1 MLNKVKVYKN
11 LTRNTW
17 SIQDYK
23 TRKVIGYSDDIRLEN
38 AKFVVSE
45 KTRQRV
51 IKEGKKY
58 VHAFVVG
65 ELVDTIDKYWKL
77 TEFYETVRYNPYMF
91 DFFFTEPFFDLG
103 GKKHGKYE
111 PVSKDWK
118 GTVHLF
124 RDRPS
129 NRLTVKREV
138 A

>member
-1 MLNKVKVYKN
+1 MIKVKVYKN
-11 LTRNTW
+11 LKKDIF

-23 TRKVIGYSDDIRLEN
+23 TRKVIGYSDNLRLEN
-38 AKFVVSE
+38 ANFVVSE

-65 ELVDTIDKYWKL
+65 DMVTNWEL
-77 TEFYETVRYNPYMF
+77 TEQFETVRYNPYMF
-91 DFFFTEPFFDLG
+91 DFFFTD
-103 GKKHGKYE
+103 GKKYT

-129 NRLTVKREV
+129 NKLTVKKEV
-138 A
+138 

>member
-1 MLNKVKVYKN
+1 MKVKVYKN
-11 LTRNTW
+11 LTKDTW

-23 TRKVIGYSDDIRLEN
+23 TRKVVGYSEDIRLEN

-65 ELVDTIDKYWKL
+65 DLVDTIDKYWKL
-77 TEFYETVRYNPYMF
+77 TELYETVRYNPYMF
-91 DFFFTEPFFDLG
+91 DFFFTDEE
-103 GKKHGKYE
+103 KYT
-111 PVSKDWK
+111 PVSKDWR

-124 RDRPS
+124 REH
-129 NRLTVKREV
+129 NRLIVRKAV

>member
-1 MLNKVKVYKN
+1 MKVKVYKN
-11 LTRNTW
+11 LTKDTW

-23 TRKVIGYSDDIRLEN
+23 TRKVIGYSENIRLEN
-38 AKFVVSE
+38 PQFVVSE

-65 ELVDTIDKYWKL
+65 ELVDTWKL
-77 TEFYETVRYNPYMF
+77 TESYETVRYNPYMF
-91 DFFFTEPFFDLG
+91 GFFFTDPFFGRKD
-103 GKKHGKYE
+103 YR
-111 PVSKDWK
+111 PVSKDWR

-124 RDRPS
+124 RDKDS
-129 NRLTVKREV
+129 QRLIVRKEV

>member
-23 TRKVIGYSDDIRLEN
+23 TRKVIGYSDNIRLEN

-51 IKEGKKY
+51 LKEGKKY

-65 ELVDTIDKYWKL
+65 ELVNNWTL
-77 TEFYETVRYNPYMF
+77 TGSFETVRYNPYMF
-91 DFFFTEPFFDLG
+91 EFFFTEPFFDLG
-103 GKKHGKYE
+103 GKKHGKYAT
-111 PVSKDWK
+111 VSKDWK

-124 RDRPS
+124 RDEGS
-129 NRLTVKREV
+129 DRLTVKREV

>member
-1 MLNKVKVYKN
+1 MKVKVYKN
-11 LTRNTW
+11 LTKDTW

-23 TRKVIGYSDDIRLEN
+23 TRKVIGYSENIRLEN

-65 ELVDTIDKYWKL
+65 ELVDTWKL
-77 TEFYETVRYNPYMF
+77 TESFETVRYNPYMF
-91 DFFFTEPFFDLG
+91 GSFFTEPFFGRTASELASDI
-103 GKKHGKYE
+103 GKDYK
-111 PVSKDWK
+111 PVSKDWR

-124 RDRPS
+124 RDKDSQKLIVR
-129 NRLTVKREV
+129 KEV

>member
-1 MLNKVKVYKN
+1 MKVKVYKN

-23 TRKVIGYSDDIRLEN
+23 TRKVIGYSDNIRLED
-38 AKFVVSE
+38 AQFVVSE

-65 ELVDTIDKYWKL
+65 NMVKNWTL
-77 TEFYETVRYNPYMF
+77 TESFEQVRYNPYLF
-91 DFFFTEPFFDLG
+91 DYFFTEPFFDLG
-103 GKKHGKYE
+103 GKKHGKYQ
-111 PVSKDWK
+111 PVSRDWK

-124 RDRPS
+124 RDSGS

>member
-1 MLNKVKVYKN
+1 MIKVKVYKN
-11 LTRNTW
+11 LKKDIFF
-17 SIQDYK
+17 IQDYK
-23 TRKVIGYSDDIRLEN
+23 TRKVIGYSDNLRLEN
-38 AKFVVSE
+38 ANFVVSE

-65 ELVDTIDKYWKL
+65 DMVTNWEL
-77 TEFYETVRYNPYMF
+77 TEQFETVRYNPYMF
-91 DFFFTEPFFDLG
+91 DFFFTDGE
-103 GKKHGKYE
+103 KYT

-129 NRLTVKREV
+129 NKLTVKKEV
-138 A
+138 

>member
-23 TRKVIGYSDDIRLEN
+23 TRKVIGYSDNIRLED

-51 IKEGKKY
+51 LTERKKY

-65 ELVDTIDKYWKL
+65 TLVDTWNLKE
-77 TEFYETVRYNPYMF
+77 EFELVRYNPYTF
-91 DFFFTEPFFDLG
+91 DFFFTEPFFDIG
-103 GKKHGKYE
+103 GKKHGKYKL
-111 PVSKDWK
+111 VNRDWK

-124 RDRPS
+124 RDPQTK
-129 NRLTVKREV
+129 RLTVKKEV

>member
-1 MLNKVKVYKN
+1 MKVKVYKN

-65 ELVDTIDKYWKL
+65 DLVDTIDKYWKL

-91 DFFFTEPFFDLG
+91 DFFFTDGE
-103 GKKHGKYE
+103 KYT

-118 GTVHLF
+118 GAVHLF
-124 RDRPS
+124 RDCPS
-129 NRLTVKREV
+129 NRLTVRKAV

>member
-1 MLNKVKVYKN
+1 MKVKVYKN
-11 LTRNTW
+11 LTKDTW

-23 TRKVIGYSDDIRLEN
+23 TRKVIGYSENIRLEN

-65 ELVDTIDKYWKL
+65 ELIESWKL
-77 TEFYETVRYNPYMF
+77 TEDYFETVRYNPYMY
-91 DFFFTEPFFDLG
+91 DFFFAEPTFDLG
-103 GKKHGKYE
+103 GKKFGEYK
-111 PVSKDWK
+111 PVSRDWR

-124 RDRPS
+124 RDKDSQQLIVR
-129 NRLTVKREV
+129 KEV

>member
-1 MLNKVKVYKN
+1 MIKVKVYKN
-11 LTRNTW
+11 LKKDIF

-23 TRKVIGYSDDIRLEN
+23 TRKVIGYSDNIRLEN
-38 AKFVVSE
+38 ANFVVSE

-65 ELVDTIDKYWKL
+65 DMVTNWEL
-77 TEFYETVRYNPYMF
+77 TEQFETVRYNPYMF
-91 DFFFTEPFFDLG
+91 DFFFTD
-103 GKKHGKYE
+103 GKKYN
-111 PVSKDWK
+111 PVSKNWK

-129 NRLTVKREV
+129 NKLTVKKEV
-138 A
+138 

>member
-1 MLNKVKVYKN
+1 MIKVKVYKN
-11 LTRNTW
+11 LKKDIF

-23 TRKVIGYSDDIRLEN
+23 TRKVIGYSDNLRLEN
-38 AKFVVSE
+38 ANFVVSE

-65 ELVDTIDKYWKL
+65 DMVTNWEL
-77 TEFYETVRYNPYMF
+77 TEQFETVRYNPYMF
-91 DFFFTEPFFDLG
+91 DFFFTDGE
-103 GKKHGKYE
+103 KYT

-129 NRLTVKREV
+129 NKLTVKKEV
-138 A
+138 

>member
-1 MLNKVKVYKN
+1 MFININENEDNKMIKVKVYKN
-11 LTRNTW
+11 LKKDIF

-23 TRKVIGYSDDIRLEN
+23 TRKVIGYSDNLRLEN
-38 AKFVVSE
+38 ANFVVSE

-65 ELVDTIDKYWKL
+65 DMVTNWEL
-77 TEFYETVRYNPYMF
+77 TEQFETVRYNPYMF
-91 DFFFTEPFFDLG
+91 DFFFTDGE
-103 GKKHGKYE
+103 KYT

-124 RDRPS
+124 RDCPS
-129 NRLTVKREV
+129 NKLTVKKEV
-138 A
+138 

>member
-23 TRKVIGYSDDIRLEN
+23 TRKVIGYSDNIKLRD

-45 KTRQRV
+45 AGRQRV
-51 IKEGKKY
+51 LNEKKKY

-65 ELVDTIDKYWKL
+65 TLVDNLGIIA
-77 TEFYETVRYNPYMF
+77 EFEQVKYNPYVCGSF
-91 DFFFTEPFFDLG
+91 YNDASN
-103 GKKHGKYE
+103 
-111 PVSKDWK
+111 PVSEDWR
-118 GTVHLF
+118 GAVHLF
-124 RDRPS
+124 RDQETQ
-129 NRLTVKREV
+129 RLTVEKEI

>member
-23 TRKVIGYSDDIRLEN
+23 TRKVIGYSDNIRLEN

-51 IKEGKKY
+51 LKEGKKY

-65 ELVDTIDKYWKL
+65 ELVDTWNL
-77 TEFYETVRYNPYMF
+77 TESFEEVRYNPHIF
-91 DFFFTEPFFDLG
+91 DAFFTVPFFDLG
-103 GKKHGKYE
+103 GKKHGQYRK
-111 PVSKDWK
+111 VSNDWK

-124 RDRPS
+124 RDS
-129 NRLTVKREV
+129 QTKRLTVKKEV